1 MSVIKSF
8 IKNVLVIGAILAAIF
23 STAMLLLASAPAR
36 AADCGWQESRF
47 NPQTLSLYQECWL
60 NEHKPD
66 ELSGTMGSLFWAR
79 TATGFISFPVATIAR
94 EGETRVVEYVT
105 NKIVE
110 SVEDVKTWDR
120 KSGRREH
127 ILANN
132 DFLSRLA
139 EANGDNAW
147 VFEGNSYGNMPLLKE
162 IRKAT
167 RKFIRQEVKAA
178 YNAGYKDG
186 FEDGYKAGYADGWN
200 DAVAAH
206 Q

>member
-8 IKNVLVIGAILAAIF
+8 IKNVLVIGAIIAAIF

-36 AADCGWQESRF
+36 AADCGFAESRL

-66 ELSGTMGSLFWAR
+66 ELSGTIGSLFWAR

-94 EGETRVVEYVT
+94 EGEARVVEYVT
-105 NKIVE
+105 TKIVE
-110 SVEDVKTWDR
+110 SVEDVKTYDR
-120 KSGRREH
+120 KSGRRAH
-127 ILANN
+127 IQSNN
-132 DFLSRLA
+132 DFLARLA
-139 EANGDNAW
+139 DAAGTNGW
-147 VFEGNSYGNMPLLKE
+147 VFEGNYGNMPLLKE
-162 IRKAT
+162 IRKVT
-167 RKFIRQEVKAA
+167 RKFIRKEVQAA
-178 YNAGYKDG
+178 YNQGYKDG
-186 FEDGYKAGYADGWN
+186 FQDGYKAGYADGWN